1 MIKIVLTDD
10 HPMVRRGVRMTLED
24 DPQLQIVAEAGSGA
38 ELMEVLAKT
47 QADVLVL
54 DVSLPDR
61 SGMDLLK
68 DAKAGWPDLGVL
80 IYTRFPENQYAVRA
94 LKAGASGFLNKSC
107 DPAELLVA
115 IKKIAEGGTYVSPE
129 VGDVLSAELRRQN
142 PQRTHAD
149 LSDRELEIF
158 GMLVAGRTPTEIAD
172 QLRLSVKTVSAHRIR
187 IVEKLGVESLAG
199 LVRYALENKLEF
211 D

>member
-1 MIKIVLTDD
+1 MIKVILTDD
-10 HPMVRRGVRMTLED
+10 HPMVRRGVRMTLEGD
-24 DPQLQIVAEAGSGA
+24 AGLRIVAEAGSGA
-38 ELMEVLAKT
+38 QLMDVLAIT
-47 QADVLVL
+47 EADVLVL

-68 DAKAGWPDLGVL
+68 DVKARWPDLGVL

-94 LKAGASGFLNKSC
+94 LKAGAPGFLNKSC
-107 DPAELLVA
+107 DPADLIVA
-115 IKKIAEGGTYVSPE
+115 IRKIAEGGTYVSAQ
-129 VGDVLSAELRRQN
+129 VGEVLSAELRRQN

-149 LSDRELEIF
+149 LSDRELQIF
-158 GMLVAGRTPTEIAD
+158 GLLVAGKSPTEIAE
-172 QLRLSVKTVSAHRIR
+172 QLSLSVKTVSAHRGR
-187 IVEKLGVESLAG
+187 IVDKLGVESLAG